1 MTDVSVL
8 LADKKYVTWKDL
20 DIELK
25 RMIKERVGKYFAE
38 LDKTIDNGKLLPA
51 WLWNDK
57 AEQMLF
63 NFETKNNKIV
73 VFNEEKTDEEV
84 RISEL

>member
-1 MTDVSVL
+1 MTDVNVL

-20 DIELK
+20 NLELK
-25 RMIKERVGKYFAE
+25 ELIKERAGKYFAE
-38 LDKTIDNGKLLPA
+38 LNKTIDNGKLLPA